1 MWQTG
6 PLVLPESC
14 FPAESLLKSDC
25 LPGTKFLSFSAPH
38 RGAAVPLHLG
48 NGDPGSN
55 GARIAFG
62 LKLTKIGVPFSH
74 SPLHP
79 SAGSKGL

>member
-1 MWQTG
+1 M
-6 PLVLPESC
+6 
-14 FPAESLLKSDC
+14 
-25 LPGTKFLSFSAPH
+25 
-38 RGAAVPLHLG
+38 PLHLG